1 VGNLSDVFPLF
12 VEKVVGKEKGMLLSE
27 LTRLGDKIDIQLIQ
41 QLEMQERGELTG
53 TIRTYKSSVF
63 DYISDT
69 EMEISM
75 PTENGR
81 MVLFQIGLRCKLL
94 FYTKK
99 GLYTCNATV
108 QKRYKKENFFVL
120 AMQQTSK
127 LIKFQRREFFRID
140 CMIKI
145 RYVPITPEVAALNST
160 EDLFMEI
167 QKEEYIDKYRDA
179 VTLDLSGGGM
189 RFSSDESLPVDS
201 FVVTKIRLSGEHM
214 DQLNYLATKIVAS
227 TQMDNGSG
235 KYINRGQFLFKS
247 LRDREDIV
255 RYVFDEERRIR
266 SRVNH

>member
-1 VGNLSDVFPLF
+1 
-12 VEKVVGKEKGMLLSE
+12 MLVKE

-63 DYISDT
+63 DFISDT
-69 EMEISM
+69 EMEIAM

-99 GLYTCNATV
+99 GLYSCNAIV

-120 AMQQTSK
+120 AMQITSK
-127 LIKFQRREFFRID
+127 LVKFQRREFFRID
-140 CMIKI
+140 CMHNIQ
-145 RYVPITPEVAALNST
+145 YVPITEETAALNTT

-167 QKEEYIDKYRDA
+167 QKDSYIDKYKDA

-189 RFSSDESLPVDS
+189 RFSTGEALEVGSY
-201 FVVTKIRLSGEHM
+201 VVTKLRLSGEHM
-214 DQLNYLATKIVAS
+214 DQLHYLVTRIIAS
-227 TQMDNGSG
+227 TQMDNASG
-235 KYINRGQFLFKS
+235 KYINRGQFLFKN
-247 LRDREDIV
+247 LRDRENIV

-266 SRVNH
+266 RRVIE

>member
-1 VGNLSDVFPLF
+1 
-12 VEKVVGKEKGMLLSE
+12 MLLQE

-69 EMEISM
+69 EMEIAM

-94 FYTKK
+94 FYSKK

-127 LIKFQRREFFRID
+127 IVKFQRREFFRID
-140 CMIKI
+140 CMLKV
-145 RYVPITPEVAALNST
+145 RYVPITEEIAALSST

-167 QKEEYIDKYRDA
+167 QKEAYIDKYKDA

-189 RFSSDESLPVDS
+189 RFSSNESLEAGS
-201 FVVTKIRLSGEHM
+201 FIVTKLRLSGEHT
-214 DQLNYLATKIVAS
+214 DQLHYLVTRVIAS
-227 TQMDNGSG
+227 APMDNGSG
-235 KYINRGQFLFKS
+235 KYVNRGQFLFKN
-247 LRDREDIV
+247 LRDRENIV
-255 RYVFDEERRIR
+255 RYVFDEERRVRRKVIE
-266 SRVNH
+266 